1 MSNHRT
7 KIPLRVQQFS
17 RQSDHGVTHSHHAR
31 GSVAAVHV
39 AAAAA
44 GLVGWSAGHAFDDL
58 QGAAVSQAGLGDQHR
73 PRGYRQRA

>member
-7 KIPLRVQQFS
+7 KIPRPIKQFS